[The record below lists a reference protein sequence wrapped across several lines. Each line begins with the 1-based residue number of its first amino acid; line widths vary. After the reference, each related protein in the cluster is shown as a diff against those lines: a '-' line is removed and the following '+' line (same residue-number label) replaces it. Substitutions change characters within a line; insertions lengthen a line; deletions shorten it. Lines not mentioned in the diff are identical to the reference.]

1 MFSVKIS
8 LVKGIWIS
16 KTRSEFFNLKRSGD
30 VECKIQEGIVNARIK
45 NVTKKLSQQLRQSSI
60 WIFATLVGQAL
71 RLPNRALSPHIS
83 IRQAM
88 RLPSTD

>member
-8 LVKGIWIS
+8 LVKGISIS

-45 NVTKKLSQQLRQSSI
+45 NVTKKVPNSSVCHVEPFDFAQDRLREISL
-60 WIFATLVGQAL
+60 ADLAA
-71 RLPNRALSPHIS
+71 LPNQI
-83 IRQAM
+83 IRD
-88 RLPSTD
+88 SSE